1 MYAKHRIKS
10 CGSKDTE
17 PFYDSKYAFGTMFIP
32 NAPTNIIPNAIPAQI
47 P

>member
-1 MYAKHRIKS
+1 MPSTALNPVAAKTLNRS
-10 CGSKDTE
+10 TTL
-17 PFYDSKYAFGTMFIP
+17 KYAFGTMFIP